1 MRLSII
7 FKIRDFSN
15 FYIEKEFLAVN
26 LIFIK
31 LIIKAPLSVKVYI
44 YIEVLGLVSIIKSIK

>member
-15 FYIEKEFLAVN
+15 FYIEKEFLAAN
-26 LIFIK
+26 SIFIK
-31 LIIKAPLSVKVYI
+31 LIIKALLSVRVYI
-44 YIEVLGLVSIIKSIK
+44 YIEVLDPVSIIRNIR